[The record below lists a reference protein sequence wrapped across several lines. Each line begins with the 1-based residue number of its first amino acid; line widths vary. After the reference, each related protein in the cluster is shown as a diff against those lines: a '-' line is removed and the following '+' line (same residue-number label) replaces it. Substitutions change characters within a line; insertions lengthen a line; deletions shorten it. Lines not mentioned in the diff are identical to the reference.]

1 MQWKTVKMKL
11 LELPVKGQHNG
22 LVMPNTVCDR
32 YSIAVSVLLSKSQG
46 CQPETEGVY
55 KL

>member
-1 MQWKTVKMKL
+1 MKV
-11 LELPVKGQHNG
+11 LERSVKGQHNG

-32 YSIAVSVLLSKSQG
+32 YSIAVSMLWSKLEGVS
-46 CQPETEGVY
+46 PRLRGVY